1 MATPRTGV
9 IIRDLYA
16 LAASQTE
23 HNWQRLRDGVEI
35 CRLYQDGEDG
45 PMAALLRYAP
55 GARTPPH
62 LHQGVEFIV
71 VLSGAQADENGHY
84 PAGSVLASPPG
95 STHGIVSDTGCV
107 VLAIWHKPVKFL

>member
-1 MATPRTGV
+1 MAKPRTGV

-23 HNWQRLRDGVEI
+23 HDWQRFRDGVEI

-71 VLSGAQADENGHY
+71 VLRGAQADENGYY
-84 PAGSVLASPPG
+84 PAGTVLASPPG